1 MNKNLINFLLS
12 LKNASL
18 AKKDFVKI
26 KESKLVSK
34 YLPILYKEGLIQ
46 SFFKQ
51 KDFYNNNFYIVNLRH
66 FQNKI
71 ITEHIQ
77 IISTPSKI
85 KKISRKEL
93 ISLHLKNKMLILS
106 TPKGIMSNINSI
118 RHKTGGFII
127 FSC

>member
-1 MNKNLINFLLS
+1 MNKNLIDFLLS

-26 KESKLVSK
+26 KESRLISK
-34 YLPILYKEGLIQ
+34 YLPILYKEGIIQ
-46 SFFKQ
+46 SFFKKQ
-51 KDFYNNNFYIVNLRH
+51 DSCNSFYIVNLRH
-66 FQNKI
+66 FQNKV
-71 ITEHIQ
+71 ITQDIQ
-77 IISTPSKI
+77 LISTPSKI

-106 TPKGIMSNINSI
+106 TPKGIMSHINSI
-118 RHKTGGFII
+118 RHKAGGFII